1 MKEEKKMK
9 KVVVIIMVLLVML
22 VTFYGQVY
30 ADYIDPI
37 ERPGVYK
44 PAQNEQSNN
53 TKFIERANLVLG
65 IIRFAGT
72 FISVIILMVLGIKY
86 MIGSTEEKANYK
98 EAMVPYIIGAVMVFA
113 IPNLIGMVYDI
124 IVKNLY

>member
-1 MKEEKKMK
+1 MK
-9 KVVVIIMVLLVML
+9 KVLAVIIILLVML
-22 VTFYGQVY
+22 VTSYGQVY

-37 ERPGVYK
+37 TNPEPYK
-44 PAQNEQSNN
+44 PIENLEGRN
-53 TKFIERANLVLG
+53 TKLIERGNIVLG

-98 EAMVPYIIGAVMVFA
+98 EAMGPYIIGAVMVFA
-113 IPNLIGMVYDI
+113 IPNLIGIVYDL
-124 IVKNLY
+124 VTKNLN

>member
-9 KVVVIIMVLLVML
+9 KIVVIMMVLLVML
-22 VTFYGQVY
+22 VTSYGQVY

-37 ERPGVYK
+37 TNPEPYK
-44 PAQNEQSNN
+44 PIVNLEGRN

-72 FISVIILMVLGIKY
+72 FVSVLILMVLGVKY
-86 MIGSTEEKANYK
+86 MLGSVEEKANYK
-98 EAMVPYIIGAVMVFA
+98 EAMGPYIIGAVMVFA
-113 IPNLIGMVYDI
+113 IPNLIGIVYDI
-124 IVKNLY
+124 VTKSID